1 MADSYSHRPVLL
13 DEVIEG
19 LDVRP
24 EGVYVDGTFG
34 RGGHAQA
41 ILNRLGPRGRLLAI
55 DKDPQAI
62 EAAQQKFVSDGRC
75 MIERGTFANLKEYV
89 QSHGLLHN
97 VDGVVLDLGV
107 SSPQLDNPE
116 RGFSFSHDGPLDM
129 RMDPDSGISAA
140 DWLASAAESEIIRVL
155 REYGEERYAKRI
167 TRALIKAREQSPIT
181 RTRQLAEIVAK
192 ANPAWEKGKDP
203 ATRSFQAI
211 RIFINRELD
220 DLQAFLDDILDVL
233 APGGRVLVISFHSLE
248 DRLVKRFIRTQ
259 ARGDDFPSDMAVTQA
274 QLHPRLRPIGK
285 AIHPDEAEV
294 VLNPRA
300 RSAVL
305 RIAERLPDAGSSNPP
320 VNVASTAP
328 HRKIQ

>member
-19 LDVRP
+19 LAIRP
-24 EGVYVDGTFG
+24 DGVYVDGTFG

-41 ILNRLGPRGRLLAI
+41 ILDRLGPRGRLLAI

-62 EAAQQKFVSDGRC
+62 EAAQQKFVADGRF
-75 MIERGTFANLKEYV
+75 MIERGTFANLKEHV
-89 QSHGLLHN
+89 QRHGLLHQ

-107 SSPQLDNPE
+107 SSPQLDDPQ

-129 RMDPDSGISAA
+129 RMDPDTGISAA
-140 DWLASAAESEIIRVL
+140 DWLASASESEMIRVL

-167 TRALIKAREQSPIT
+167 VRAIIKAREEGPIT
-181 RTRQLAEIVAK
+181 RTRQLAAIVAK

-211 RIFINRELD
+211 RIFINHELD
-220 DLQAFLDDILDVL
+220 DLQAFLDQILDVL

-248 DRLVKRFIRTQ
+248 DRMVKRYIRTQ
-259 ARGDDFPSDMAVTQA
+259 TRGDDFPSDMAVTQA
-274 QLHPRLRPIGK
+274 QLRPRLLTIGK
-285 AIHPDEAEV
+285 AIHPDATEIAA
-294 VLNPRA
+294 NPRA
-300 RSAVL
+300 RSATL
-305 RIAERLPDAGSSNPP
+305 RIAERLPDPRSDPVGPSPP
-320 VNVASTAP
+320 QRNAP
-328 HRKIQ
+328 SHS